1 MTMAAIKRM
10 KSIEREK
17 TSIPQFKKSEDTM
30 MIWLNSFLSI
40 FIPSCPLDLIDPAVV
55 NFYADKQVE
64 GELKSGRMRT
74 VRGETIQDEATKF
87 NKIFQRKV
95 IRRETIAASII
106 MLASVVTVWYLVNY
120 NEAWEYN
127 NNILANDHFNIFSAV
142 LVIMIFTSFLFV
154 KRMDIFQL
162 FGLNTGYK
170 NSPLVKGSV
179 LAAVTFL
186 VLR

>member
-64 GELKSGRMRT
+64 VEEG
-74 VRGETIQDEATKF
+74 
-87 NKIFQRKV
+87 
-95 IRRETIAASII
+95 
-106 MLASVVTVWYLVNY
+106 
-120 NEAWEYN
+120 
-127 NNILANDHFNIFSAV
+127 
-142 LVIMIFTSFLFV
+142 
-154 KRMDIFQL
+154 
-162 FGLNTGYK
+162 
-170 NSPLVKGSV
+170 
-179 LAAVTFL
+179 
-186 VLR
+186 